1 MQSTCRGHS
10 YSLKPQQITYMLPGQ
25 AYEEADLQ
33 QIHTKALDEADVAL
47 LADAWEVN
55 I

>member
-1 MQSTCRGHS
+1 
-10 YSLKPQQITYMLPGQ
+10 MLPGQ

-33 QIHTKALDEADVAL
+33 QIHTKAINEADVAL

-55 I
+55 INKINKLRNLRTQLYEMCL